1 MNIGYYRNLVIL
13 AGLGPILMLS
23 WDAWHD
29 QLGANAA
36 NNAIHITGILSLV
49 FLFLSLVV
57 TPIRLMTGWNSI
69 IAYRRALG
77 LYGFAYAF
85 IHFGI
90 YVLLDRMGSLSS
102 TIDEIAS
109 RRFLLVGFIALVI
122 MLPLAVTSTNAMIRR
137 MGPAR
142 WKLLHRLAY
151 AAAILG
157 VIHYYMLV
165 KSDVRQPLVFAAVLT
180 PILGF
185 RLVHHYIDL
194 RRKSNAPQ
202 RQPSTTTAIKK
213 FWTGDLSVS
222 LIRYETHDV
231 KTFRFTNP
239 AGDIPFVHKPGQYL
253 IVSIKVDGKEVK
265 RCYTISSSPTQRG
278 YVEITVKRN
287 PNGVGSQALHDTVQS
302 GDQLRISA
310 PAGKFFFDD
319 QGVDGVVLI
328 AGGVGITPLMSI
340 LRYLTD
346 RVWTRPIYFINAV
359 RTSSDLIYEAEL
371 RHLAEQFANV
381 KMMHFYS
388 QSPSDKSRESINGR
402 WHERSG
408 YINGQALAEFIPD
421 ILNLP
426 IYLCGPDAMMLAV
439 RQSLSTI
446 GVLDKQIATEEFV
459 TANRT
464 VDTPAEEIA
473 PSQIIESSSLDGHS
487 TINFSDSGRTV
498 EIDSS
503 TTILEAAEQAD
514 VSLPWECRSGICGQC
529 KVRCESGKVKMANRD
544 AITNDE
550 IGKGFILAC
559 QSHAV
564 DKNIT
569 IKA

>member
-1 MNIGYYRNLVIL
+1 
-13 AGLGPILMLS
+13 MLS
-23 WDAWHD
+23 WDAWND

-36 NNAIHITGILSLV
+36 NNAIHITGILSLL
-49 FLFLSLVV
+49 FLFLSLAV
-57 TPIRLMTGWNSI
+57 TPIRLITGWNSI

-85 IHFGI
+85 LHFGI

-102 TIDEIAS
+102 TIDEITS

-137 MGPAR
+137 MGPTR

-157 VIHYYMLV
+157 VMHYYMLV
-165 KSDVRQPLVFAAVLT
+165 KSDVRQPLAFAAVLT

-185 RLVHHYIDL
+185 RLVHHYVDL
-194 RRKSNAPQ
+194 RRKSNAPKIE
-202 RQPSTTTAIKK
+202 PSSTSAIKK
-213 FWTGDLSVS
+213 FWTGDLIVS
-222 LIRYETHDV
+222 RIRHETHDV
-231 KTFRFTNP
+231 KTFRLTNP

-253 IVSIKVDGKEVK
+253 IVSIKLEGKEVK

-287 PNGVGSQALHDTVQS
+287 PKGVGSQALHYTVQS

-310 PAGKFFFDD
+310 PAGKFFFEDN
-319 QGVDGVVLI
+319 GVDGVVLI
-328 AGGVGITPLMSI
+328 SGGVGITPLMSI
-340 LRYLTD
+340 MRYLTD
-346 RVWTRPIYFINAV
+346 RVWTRPIYFVNAL

-371 RHLAEQFANV
+371 RHLAEQFTNV
-381 KMMHFYS
+381 KMLHFYS
-388 QSPSDKSRESINGR
+388 QSPSNLPYQSKSDR
-402 WHERSG
+402 WQERTG
-408 YINGQALAEFIPD
+408 YINAQELDEFIPD
-421 ILNLP
+421 ISKLP
-426 IYLCGPDAMMLAV
+426 IFLCGPDAMMLAV
-439 RQSLSTI
+439 RQSLVML
-446 GVLDKQIATEEFV
+446 GVSDKQISTEEFV
-459 TANRT
+459 SASSTT
-464 VDTPAEEIA
+464 GTITEDIEPY
-473 PSQIIESSSLDGHS
+473 QGYESSALDYHV
-487 TINFSDSGRTV
+487 TIVFSDSGRTV
-498 EIDSS
+498 KIDSS

-529 KVRCESGKVKMANRD
+529 KVRCESGRVKMTTRE

-550 IGKGFILAC
+550 IDEGFILAC
-559 QSHAV
+559 QSHPV